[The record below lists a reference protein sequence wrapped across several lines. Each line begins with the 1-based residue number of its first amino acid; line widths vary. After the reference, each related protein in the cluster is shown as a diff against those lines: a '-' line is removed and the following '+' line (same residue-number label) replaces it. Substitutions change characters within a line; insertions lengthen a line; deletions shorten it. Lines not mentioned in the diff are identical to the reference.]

1 MPNSIQQ
8 TRDLGQSIWYDN
20 VSRGLI
26 ASGAMAALVDAGIT
40 GLTSNP
46 TIFEKAIASGDDYDE
61 QLLALA
67 LAGADATGA
76 FEGLAIEDIQAVAD
90 LLRPVYDATGGAD
103 GFASL
108 EVSPTLAH
116 DTEATVAEAQR
127 LFAALDRPNVM
138 IKVPG
143 TPEGVPAVERLI
155 GQGINVNVTLL
166 FHREA
171 YSRVR
176 DAYIA
181 GLERLA
187 ESGGDLSRV
196 ASVASFF
203 VSRVDT
209 AVDGLLEPRVQSG
222 EEELADLLGRA
233 AIANAA
239 LAYRDFQQTVAT
251 QRFQALKARGARAQ
265 RPLWASTGTKN
276 AAYSDVLYIDSL
288 IAPDTVNTMPP
299 VTLDS
304 YLDHGRVELSLEPS
318 IPEAERVMQALED
331 NGVSMT
337 EVTDKLLADGVR
349 AFADSFVTL
358 LANVEEKKAAL
369 LAAHYAATA
378 ALGESRP
385 AVDDAVAGLVERD
398 AVRRIWDADH
408 TLWKPD
414 PTEIADRLGWLTLP
428 TDMRAH
434 VDDLRA
440 FADEVRAMGVDD
452 VVLLG
457 MGGSSLGAEAL
468 RTVFGEAPGSPRLTV
483 LDTTVPGWIA
493 AARDAIDVRR
503 ALFLVSSKS
512 GGTLETLTG
521 YRYFRSLVDEA
532 LGPAEAGR
540 RFVAVTDAGSG
551 LERLARDEGFLRTF
565 RNPETIGGR
574 YSVLSFFGLVPA
586 ALTGIAAAIGGAAA
600 LFDRAAL
607 MQCACAPAVPAEAHP
622 GLQLGAAV
630 GALAKAGRDKLT
642 FVTTPGL
649 GRFGLWAEQLIAE
662 SLGKEGV
669 GVVPVAEEPLLAPER
684 YGSDRVFAYL
694 RLDGDDAQPTDDALA
709 ALEAAGHPVLRFRL
723 RDRYD
728 LAAEMYRWEFA
739 TAVAGVVL
747 GVNPFDQPNVQGAK
761 DKTAEVLASYERD
774 GALPEAPVTPLVD
787 ELLAQAAPGDYL
799 CVMAYVRQT
808 PAVDAAL
815 TALRRRVMER
825 HTIAT
830 TSGYGPRF
838 LHSTG
843 QLHKG
848 GPATGL
854 FLQVTADHAAGIEIP
869 GQGYSFGT
877 LADAQAL
884 GDLQALQAAGLRVA
898 RVHIAG
904 DVSEGLA
911 AL

>member
-1 MPNSIQQ
+1 MVNPLQE
-8 TRDLGQSIWYDN
+8 TRKLGQSIWYDN

-26 ASGAMAALVDAGIT
+26 ASGTMAALVEAGIT

-46 TIFEKAIASGDDYDE
+46 TIFEKAIAAGADYDE

-67 LAGADATGA
+67 LAGATATEA

-90 LLRPVYDATGGAD
+90 LLRPVFDATGGAD

-116 DTEATVAEAQR
+116 DTEATVSEAER

-166 FHREA
+166 FHRDA

-187 ESGGDLSRV
+187 AAGGDLSRV

-209 AVDGLLEPRVQSG
+209 AVDGELEPRVQAG
-222 EEELADLLGRA
+222 EEELADLLGKA

-239 LAYRDFQQTVAT
+239 LAYRDFQETVAT
-251 QRFQALKARGARAQ
+251 QRFQSLKAKGARAQ

-299 VTLDS
+299 ATLES
-304 YLDHGRVELSLEPS
+304 YLDHGNVALTLEPS
-318 IPEAERVMQALED
+318 IPEAGRVMEALEA
-331 NGVSMT
+331 NGVSMAA
-337 EVTDKLLADGVR
+337 VTDKLLAAGVK

-369 LAAHYAATA
+369 LATHYAATA
-378 ALGESRP
+378 ALGESQP
-385 AVDDAVAGLVERD
+385 AVDDAVADLVERD

-414 PTEIADRLGWLTLP
+414 PTEITNRLGWLTLP
-428 TDMRAH
+428 TDMRPHAEA
-434 VDDLRA
+434 LQA
-440 FADEVRAMGVDD
+440 FADEVSGMGIDD

-468 RTVFGEAPGSPRLTV
+468 RSVFGEAPARPRLTV
-483 LDTTVPGWIA
+483 LDTTVPEWTA
-493 AARDAIDVRR
+493 AVRDAIDIRR
-503 ALFLVSSKS
+503 TLFLVSSKS

-521 YRYFRSLVDEA
+521 YRYFRKLADDA
-532 LGPAEAGR
+532 LGADAGS
-540 RFVAVTDAGSG
+540 RFVAITDEGSG
-551 LERLARDEGFLRTF
+551 LERLSRDEGFLRTF
-565 RNPETIGGR
+565 LNPETIGGR
-574 YSVLSFFGLVPA
+574 YSVLSYFGLVPA
-586 ALTGIAAAIGGAAA
+586 VLTGIDVAA
-600 LFDRAAL
+600 LLDRAAL
-607 MQCACAPAVPAEAHP
+607 MQCACAPGVPAGEHP
-622 GLQLGAAV
+622 GLQLGAAI
-630 GALAKAGRDKLT
+630 GALARAGRDKLT
-642 FVTTPGL
+642 FVTTPAL
-649 GRFGLWAEQLIAE
+649 GCFGLWAEQLIAE

-669 GVVPVAEEPLLAPER
+669 GIVPVANEPLLAPEH
-684 YGSDRVFAYL
+684 YGADRVFAYL
-694 RLDGDDAQPTDDALA
+694 RLDGDDTQATDDAIA
-709 ALEAAGHPVLRFRL
+709 ALEAAGHPVLRFTL
-723 RDRYD
+723 RDRND

-739 TAVAGVVL
+739 TAVAGAVL

-761 DKTAEVLASYERD
+761 DKTAEVLDAYARD
-774 GALPEAPVTPLVD
+774 GALPDAAESCTFE
-787 ELLAQAAPGDYL
+787 ELLAQASPGDYL

-808 PAVDAAL
+808 PEVDAAL
-815 TALRRRVMER
+815 EALRLRVMRR
-825 HTIAT
+825 HGIAT

-854 FLQVTADHAAGIEIP
+854 FLQITTDHPNDIDIP

-877 LADAQAL
+877 LADAQSL
-884 GDLQALQAAGLRVA
+884 GDLQALQAAGLRSA
-898 RVHIAG
+898 RVRLSANA
-904 DVSEGLA
+904 VAEGIA

>member
-1 MPNSIQQ
+1 MANTLQE
-8 TRDLGQSIWYDN
+8 TRNLGQSIWYDN

-26 ASGAMAALVDAGIT
+26 ASGAMAALVEAGIS

-46 TIFEKAIASGDDYDE
+46 TIFEKAISSGADYDE

-76 FEGLAIEDIQAVAD
+76 FEGMAIEDIQAVAD
-90 LLRPVYDATGGAD
+90 LLRPVYDATDGAD

-155 GQGINVNVTLL
+155 GEGVNVNVTLL
-166 FHREA
+166 FHRDA
-171 YSRVR
+171 YSDVR
-176 DAYIA
+176 DAYVA

-187 ESGGDLSRV
+187 EAGGDLSRV

-209 AVDGLLEPRVQSG
+209 AVDGLLEPRVQAG
-222 EEELADLLGRA
+222 EEELADLLGKA

-239 LAYRDFQQTVAT
+239 LAYRDFQETVAT
-251 QRFQALKARGARAQ
+251 QRFQVLKAKGARAQ

-299 VTLDS
+299 ATLES
-304 YLDHGRVELSLEPS
+304 YLDHGQVALSLEPF
-318 IPEAERVMQALED
+318 IPEAECVLQALED

-337 EVTDKLLADGVR
+337 EVTDKLLADGVK

-369 LAAHYAATA
+369 LASHYAASA
-378 ALGESRP
+378 ALGDGQP
-385 AVDDAVAGLVERD
+385 AVNAAIADLTERD
-398 AVRRIWDADH
+398 ALRRVWELDH

-414 PTEIADRLGWLTLP
+414 PTELADRLGWLTLS

-434 VDDLRA
+434 ADDLQA
-440 FADEVRAMGVDD
+440 FADEVRDMGIRD

-457 MGGSSLGAEAL
+457 MGGSSLGAEVL
-468 RTVFGEAPGSPRLTV
+468 RCVFGKGSGRPRLTV
-483 LDTTVPGWIA
+483 LDTTVPDWIH
-493 AARDAIDVRR
+493 AARNAIDIRHT
-503 ALFLVSSKS
+503 LFLVSSKS
-512 GGTLETLTG
+512 GGTQETLTG
-521 YRYFRSLVDEA
+521 YRYFRWLADHA
-532 LGPAEAGR
+532 LGEDAGSH
-540 RFVAVTDAGSG
+540 FVAITDAGSG

-586 ALTGIAAAIGGAAA
+586 VLTGIDVAA
-600 LFDRAAL
+600 LLDRAAL
-607 MQCACAPAVPAEAHP
+607 MQCACAPSVPAEAHP
-622 GLQLGAAV
+622 GLQLGAAI
-630 GALAKAGRDKLT
+630 GALANAGRDKLT
-642 FVTTPGL
+642 FVTTPAL
-649 GRFGLWAEQLIAE
+649 DSFGLWVEQLVAE
-662 SLGKEGV
+662 SLGKEGM
-669 GVVPVAEEPLLAPER
+669 GIVPVAHEPLLAPDR
-684 YGSDRVFAYL
+684 YGADRAFAYL
-694 RLDGDDAQPTDDALA
+694 RLDGDDSQATDDAVT
-709 ALEAAGHPVLRFRL
+709 ALEVAGHPVLRFTL
-723 RDRYD
+723 RDKLD

-739 TAVAGVVL
+739 TAIAGAVL
-747 GVNPFDQPNVQGAK
+747 GVNPFDQPNVQLAK
-761 DKTAEVLASYERD
+761 DNTAAVLAAYERD
-774 GALPEAPVTPLVD
+774 GALPASPVTLSVD
-787 ELLAQAAPGDYL
+787 ELLAQARPGDYL
-799 CVMAYVRQT
+799 AVMAYVHQT
-808 PAVDAAL
+808 PEVDAAIES
-815 TALRRRVMER
+815 LRRRVMER
-825 HTIAT
+825 HGIAT
-830 TSGYGPRF
+830 TFGYGPRF

-854 FLQVTADHAAGIEIP
+854 FLQVTADHPFDIDVP
-869 GQGYSFGT
+869 GQSYSFGT

-884 GDLQALQAAGLRVA
+884 GDLQALRAAGLRVA
-898 RVHIAG
+898 QVHLTG
-904 DVSEGLA
+904 DAAEGIA

>member
-1 MPNSIQQ
+1 MANTLQQ
-8 TRDLGQSIWYDN
+8 TRNLGQSIWYDN

-26 ASGAMAALVDAGIT
+26 ASGAMAALVEAGIS

-46 TIFEKAIASGDDYDE
+46 TIFEKAISSGADYDE

-76 FEGLAIEDIQAVAD
+76 FEGMAIEDIRAVAD
-90 LLRPVYDATGGAD
+90 LLRPVYDATDGAD

-155 GQGINVNVTLL
+155 GEGVNVNVTLL
-166 FHREA
+166 FHRDA
-171 YSRVR
+171 YSDVR

-187 ESGGDLSRV
+187 EAGGDLSRV

-209 AVDGLLEPRVQSG
+209 AVDGLLEPRVQAG
-222 EEELADLLGRA
+222 EEELADLLGKA

-239 LAYRDFQQTVAT
+239 LAYRDFQETVAT
-251 QRFQALKARGARAQ
+251 QRFQALKAKGARAQ

-299 VTLDS
+299 ATLES
-304 YLDHGRVELSLEPS
+304 YLDHGQVALSLVPF
-318 IPEAERVMQALED
+318 IPEAERVLQALED

-337 EVTDKLLADGVR
+337 EVTDKLLADGVK

-378 ALGESRP
+378 ALDESQP
-385 AVDDAVAGLVERD
+385 AVDAAVADLVDRD
-398 AVRRIWDADH
+398 ALRRVWQLDH

-414 PTEIADRLGWLTLP
+414 PTELADRLGWLTLP

-434 VDDLRA
+434 AEDLQA
-440 FADEVRAMGVDD
+440 FADEVRGMGIRD

-457 MGGSSLGAEAL
+457 MGGSSLGAEVL
-468 RTVFGEAPGSPRLTV
+468 RCVFGVGSGCPRLTV
-483 LDTTVPGWIA
+483 LDTTVPDWIH
-493 AARDAIDVRR
+493 AARNAIDIRHT
-503 ALFLVSSKS
+503 LFLVSSKS
-512 GGTLETLTG
+512 GGTQETLTG
-521 YRYFRSLVDEA
+521 YRYFRWLADYA
-532 LGPAEAGR
+532 LGEDAGGH
-540 RFVAVTDAGSG
+540 FVAITDAGSG

-565 RNPETIGGR
+565 LNPETIGGR

-586 ALTGIAAAIGGAAA
+586 VLTGIDVAS
-600 LFDRAAL
+600 LLDRAAL
-607 MQCACAPAVPAEAHP
+607 MQCACAPTVPAEAHP
-622 GLQLGAAV
+622 GLRLGAAI

-642 FVTTPGL
+642 FVTTPAL
-649 GRFGLWAEQLIAE
+649 DSFGLWAEQLVAE
-662 SLGKEGV
+662 SLGKEGL
-669 GVVPVAEEPLLAPER
+669 GIVPVAHEPLLAPDR
-684 YGSDRVFAYL
+684 YGSDRAFVYL
-694 RLDGDDAQPTDDALA
+694 RLDGDDTQATDDAVA

-723 RDRYD
+723 RDKLD

-739 TAVAGVVL
+739 TAIAGAIL
-747 GVNPFDQPNVQGAK
+747 GVNPFDQPNVQLAK
-761 DKTAEVLASYERD
+761 DNTAAVLAAYERD
-774 GALPEAPVTPLVD
+774 GALPATPATLSVN
-787 ELLAQAAPGDYL
+787 ELLAQARPGDYL
-799 CVMAYVRQT
+799 AVMAYVHQT
-808 PAVDAAL
+808 PEVDAAIES
-815 TALRRRVMER
+815 LRSRVMER
-825 HTIAT
+825 YGIAT

-848 GPATGL
+848 GPVSGL
-854 FLQVTADHAAGIEIP
+854 FLQITSDHPYDIDVP
-869 GQGYSFGT
+869 GQSYSFGT
-877 LADAQAL
+877 LAGAQAL

-898 RVHIAG
+898 RVHLTG
-904 DVSEGLA
+904 DAAEGIA

>member
-1 MPNSIQQ
+1 MPNSLQE
-8 TRDLGQSIWYDN
+8 TLKLGQSIWYDN

-26 ASGAMAALVDAGIT
+26 ASGAMAALIDAGIT

-46 TIFEKAIASGDDYDE
+46 TIFEKAIASGADYDG

-67 LAGADATGA
+67 LAGANATEA

-90 LLRPVYDATGGAD
+90 LLRPVYDATDGAD

-155 GQGINVNVTLL
+155 GEGINVNVTLL
-166 FHREA
+166 FHRDA

-187 ESGGDLSRV
+187 ESGGDPSRV

-209 AVDGLLEPRVQSG
+209 AVDGLLEPRVQAG
-222 EEELADLLGRA
+222 EEELADLLGKA

-239 LAYRDFQQTVAT
+239 LAYRDFQETVAAP
-251 QRFQALKARGARAQ
+251 RFQALKARGARVQ

-299 VTLDS
+299 ATLDS
-304 YLDHGRVELSLEPS
+304 YLDHGQIALSLEPA
-318 IPEAERVMQALED
+318 IPEAERVMEALED

-337 EVTDKLLADGVR
+337 EVTDKLLTDGVK

-369 LAAHYAATA
+369 LASHFAATA
-378 ALGESRP
+378 ALGESQP
-385 AVDDAVAGLVERD
+385 AVDETVADLVERD

-414 PTEIADRLGWLTLP
+414 PTEIANRLGWLTLP
-428 TDMRAH
+428 TDMRPHAGA
-434 VDDLRA
+434 LQA
-440 FADEVRAMGVDD
+440 FADEARGMGVDD

-468 RTVFGEAPGSPRLTV
+468 RTVFGEAEGRPRLTV
-483 LDTTVPGWIA
+483 LDTTLPDWIT

-521 YRYFRSLVDEA
+521 YSYFRGLADAA
-532 LGPAEAGR
+532 LGEDAGSQ
-540 RFVAVTDAGSG
+540 FVAITDASSG
-551 LERLARDEGFLRTF
+551 LERLALNDAFLRSF

-574 YSVLSFFGLVPA
+574 YSVLSYFGLVPT
-586 ALTGIAAAIGGAAA
+586 ALTGVDVAA
-600 LFDRAAL
+600 LLDRAAH
-607 MQCACAPAVPAEAHP
+607 MQAACAPGVPADVHP
-622 GLQLGAAV
+622 GLQLGASI

-649 GRFGLWAEQLIAE
+649 GSFGLWAEQLIAE
-662 SLGKEGV
+662 SLGKEGL
-669 GVVPVAEEPLLAPER
+669 GIVPIANEPLLAHEH
-684 YGSDRVFAYL
+684 YGADRVFAYL
-694 RLDGDDAQPTDDALA
+694 RLDEDDAQAQDDAVA
-709 ALEAAGHPVLRFRL
+709 ALESVGHPVLRFRL
-723 RDRYD
+723 RDRAG

-739 TAVAGVVL
+739 TAVAGAVL

-761 DKTAEVLASYERD
+761 DKTAEVLDAYARD
-774 GALPEAPVTPLVD
+774 GALPAAGETCTLD
-787 ELLAQAAPGDYL
+787 ELLAQATPGDYL
-799 CVMAYVRQT
+799 CIMAYAHQT

-815 TALRRRVMER
+815 AALRERVMRE
-825 HTIAT
+825 HAIAT

-854 FLQVTADHAAGIEIP
+854 FLLITTDHPEDVAVP
-869 GQGYSFGT
+869 GQSYSFGT

-898 RVHIAG
+898 RVHFTG
-904 DVSEGLA
+904 DVA
-911 AL
+911 AGIEAL

>member
-1 MPNSIQQ
+1 MSNALQE
-8 TRDLGQSIWYDN
+8 TRNLGQSIWYDN

-26 ASGAMAALVDAGIT
+26 ASGAMAALVDAGVT

-46 TIFEKAIASGDDYDE
+46 TIFEKAIASGADYDE
-61 QLLALA
+61 QLLAFA
-67 LAGADATGA
+67 LAGANATEA

-90 LLRPVYDATGGAD
+90 LLRPVYDATDGAD

-108 EVSPTLAH
+108 EVSPALAH
-116 DTEATVAEAQR
+116 DIEATVAEARR

-155 GQGINVNVTLL
+155 GEGINVNVTLL
-166 FHREA
+166 FHRDA

-187 ESGGDLSRV
+187 ASGGDLSRV

-209 AVDGLLEPRVQSG
+209 AVDGEIEPRVRAG
-222 EEELADLLGRA
+222 EEELADLLGKA

-239 LAYRDFQQTVAT
+239 LAYRDFRETVAAP
-251 QRFQALKARGARAQ
+251 RFQALKARGARVQ
-265 RPLWASTGTKN
+265 RPLWASTGAKN

-299 VTLDS
+299 ATLDS
-304 YLDHGRVELSLEPS
+304 YLDHGRAALSLEPA

-331 NGVSMT
+331 NGVSMA
-337 EVTDKLLADGVR
+337 EVTDKLLADGVK

-378 ALGESRP
+378 SLGESQP
-385 AVDDAVAGLVERD
+385 PVDAAVASLVERD
-398 AVRRIWDADH
+398 AVRRVWDADH

-428 TDMRAH
+428 ADMRAH
-434 VDDLRA
+434 ADALRA
-440 FADEVRAMGVDD
+440 FADEVRGMGVDD

-468 RTVFGEAPGSPRLTV
+468 RTVFGETSARPRLTV
-483 LDTTVPGWIA
+483 LDTTVPEWIA

-521 YRYFRSLVDEA
+521 YRCFRKLADDA
-532 LGPAEAGR
+532 LGSADAGR
-540 RFVAVTDAGSG
+540 RFVAITDAGSG
-551 LERLARDEGFLRTF
+551 LDRLARHEGFLRTF
-565 RNPETIGGR
+565 RNPETVGGR

-586 ALTGIAAAIGGAAA
+586 ALTGIDVAA
-600 LFDRAAL
+600 LLDRAAL
-607 MQCACAPAVPAEAHP
+607 MQAACAPGVPGESHP
-622 GLQLGAAV
+622 GLQLGAAI

-642 FVTTPGL
+642 FVATPGL
-649 GRFGLWAEQLIAE
+649 GCFDLWAEQLIAE
-662 SLGKEGV
+662 SLGKEGT
-669 GVVPVAEEPLLAPER
+669 GIVPVAGEPLLAPEH
-684 YGSDRVFAYL
+684 YGADRVFACL
-694 RLDGDDAQPTDDALA
+694 RLDGDDAQAQDAAVA

-723 RDRYD
+723 RDRAD
-728 LAAEMYRWEFA
+728 IAAEMYRWEFA
-739 TAVAGVVL
+739 AAVAGAVL

-761 DKTAEVLASYERD
+761 DKAAEVLAAYERD
-774 GALPEAPVTPLVD
+774 GALPDAPATLSVD
-787 ELLAQAAPGDYL
+787 DLLAQAAPGDYL
-799 CVMAYVRQT
+799 CVMAYARQT
-808 PAVDAAL
+808 SAVDAAL
-815 TALRRRVMER
+815 AALRERVMR
-825 HTIAT
+825 QHAIAT

-854 FLQVTADHAAGIEIP
+854 FLQITTDHPNDIEIP
-869 GQGYSFGT
+869 GHGYSFGT

-884 GDLQALQAAGLRVA
+884 GDLQALQSAGLRVA
-898 RVHIAG
+898 RVPVTG
-904 DVSEGLA
+904 DVAEGLA

>member
-1 MPNSIQQ
+1 MLNPLQE
-8 TRDLGQSIWYDN
+8 TRKLGQSIWYDN

-26 ASGAMAALVDAGIT
+26 ASGTMAALVDAGIT

-46 TIFEKAIASGDDYDE
+46 TIFEKAIAAGADYDE

-67 LAGADATGA
+67 LAGATATEA

-116 DTEATVAEAQR
+116 DTEATVAEAER

-166 FHREA
+166 FHRDA

-176 DAYIA
+176 DAYIT

-187 ESGGDLSRV
+187 AAGGDLSRV

-203 VSRVDT
+203 VSRVDS

-222 EEELADLLGRA
+222 EEELADLLGKA

-239 LAYRDFQQTVAT
+239 LAYRDFQETVAT
-251 QRFQALKARGARAQ
+251 QRFQSLKAKGARAQ

-299 VTLDS
+299 ATLES
-304 YLDHGRVELSLEPS
+304 YLDHGQVALTLEPS
-318 IPEAERVMQALED
+318 IPEADRVLQALEA

-337 EVTDKLLADGVR
+337 QVTDKLLADGVR

-369 LAAHYAATA
+369 LASHYAATA
-378 ALGESRP
+378 ALGESKP
-385 AVDDAVAGLVERD
+385 AAAVADLVERD
-398 AVRRIWDADH
+398 TVRRIWDADYI
-408 TLWKPD
+408 LWKPD
-414 PTEIADRLGWLTLP
+414 PTEITNRLGWLTLP
-428 TDMRAH
+428 TDMRPHAEA
-434 VDDLRA
+434 LQA
-440 FADEVRAMGVDD
+440 FADEVTGMGIDD

-468 RTVFGEAPGSPRLTV
+468 RSVFGEAPCRPHLTV
-483 LDTTVPGWIA
+483 LDTTVPEWTA
-493 AARDAIDVRR
+493 AVRDAIDIRR
-503 ALFLVSSKS
+503 TLFLVSSKS

-521 YRYFRSLVDEA
+521 YRYFRKLVDDA
-532 LGPAEAGR
+532 LGTEGGT
-540 RFVAVTDAGSG
+540 RFVAITDEGSG

-565 RNPETIGGR
+565 LNPETIGGR
-574 YSVLSFFGLVPA
+574 YSVLSYFGLVPA
-586 ALTGIAAAIGGAAA
+586 VLTGIDVAA
-600 LFDRAAL
+600 LLDRAAL
-607 MQCACAPAVPAEAHP
+607 MQCACAPGVPAGEHP
-622 GLQLGAAV
+622 GLQLGAAI

-642 FVTTPGL
+642 FVTTPAL
-649 GRFGLWAEQLIAE
+649 GSFGLWAEQLIAE

-669 GVVPVAEEPLLAPER
+669 GIVPVANEPLLGPES
-684 YGSDRVFAYL
+684 YDSDRVFAYL
-694 RLDGDDAQPTDDALA
+694 RLDGDNAQATEAALT
-709 ALEAAGHPVLRFRL
+709 ALEAAGPPVLRFTL
-723 RDRYD
+723 RDRDD

-739 TAVAGVVL
+739 TAVAGAVL

-761 DKTAEVLASYERD
+761 DKTAEVLDAYARD
-774 GALPEAPVTPLVD
+774 GALPDAAETCSFD

-799 CVMAYVRQT
+799 CIMAYVRQT
-808 PAVDAAL
+808 PEVDAAL
-815 TALRRRVMER
+815 EALRLRVMQR
-825 HTIAT
+825 HGIAT

-854 FLQVTADHAAGIEIP
+854 FLQITTDHPNDIDIP

-877 LADAQAL
+877 LADAQSL
-884 GDLQALQAAGLRVA
+884 GDLQALQAAGLRAA
-898 RVHIAG
+898 RVRLSANA
-904 DVSEGLA
+904 VAEGIA

>member
-1 MPNSIQQ
+1 MSNALQE
-8 TRDLGQSIWYDN
+8 TRKLGQSIWYDN

-26 ASGAMAALVDAGIT
+26 ASGAMAALVDAGVT

-46 TIFEKAIASGDDYDE
+46 TIFEKAIAAGADYDE

-67 LAGADATGA
+67 LAGADATAA
-76 FEGLAIEDIQAVAD
+76 FEGLAVEDIRAVAD
-90 LLRPVYDATGGAD
+90 LLRPVYDATDGAD

-116 DTEATVAEAQR
+116 DTEATVAEARR

-155 GQGINVNVTLL
+155 GEGVNVNVTLL
-166 FHREA
+166 FHRDA

-176 DAYIA
+176 DAYVA

-187 ESGGDLSRV
+187 ASGGDLSRV

-209 AVDGLLEPRVQSG
+209 AVDGLLDPRVQAG
-222 EEELADLLGRA
+222 EEELADLLGKA
-233 AIANAA
+233 AVANAA
-239 LAYRDFQQTVAT
+239 LAYRDFRETVAAP
-251 QRFQALKARGARAQ
+251 RFQALEAKGARVQ
-265 RPLWASTGTKN
+265 RPLWASTGAKN
-276 AAYSDVLYIDSL
+276 PAYSDVLYIDSL

-299 VTLDS
+299 ATLDS
-304 YLDHGRVELSLEPS
+304 YLDHGRAALSLEPA
-318 IPEAERVMQALED
+318 IPEAERVMQSLEA
-331 NGVSMT
+331 NGVSMA
-337 EVTDKLLADGVR
+337 EVTDKLLAAGVK

-358 LANVEEKKAAL
+358 LANVEQKKAAL
-369 LAAHYAATA
+369 LANHYAATA
-378 ALGESRP
+378 SVGESRS
-385 AVDDAVAGLVERD
+385 AVDAAVAALAERD
-398 AVRRIWDADH
+398 AVRRVWDADH
-408 TLWKPD
+408 TLWKPG
-414 PTEIADRLGWLTLP
+414 PTEISDRLGWLALP

-434 VDDLRA
+434 ADALQA
-440 FADEVRAMGVDD
+440 FAGEVRAMGVDD

-468 RTVFGEAPGSPRLTV
+468 RTVFGESPGRPRLTV
-483 LDTTVPGWIA
+483 LDTTVPEWIA

-521 YRYFRSLVDEA
+521 YRCFRSLADAA
-532 LGPAEAGR
+532 LGPADAGR
-540 RFVAVTDAGSG
+540 RFVAITDAGSG
-551 LERLARDEGFLRTF
+551 LECLARDEGFLRTF
-565 RNPETIGGR
+565 RNPETVGGR
-574 YSVLSFFGLVPA
+574 YSVLSYFGLVPA
-586 ALTGIAAAIGGAAA
+586 ALTGIDVAA
-600 LFDRAAL
+600 LLARAAL
-607 MQCACAPAVPAEAHP
+607 MQAACAPGVPADAHP
-622 GLQLGAAV
+622 GLLLGAAI

-642 FVTTPGL
+642 FVATPGL
-649 GRFGLWAEQLIAE
+649 GCFDLWAEQLIAE
-662 SLGKEGV
+662 SLGKESTGI
-669 GVVPVAEEPLLAPER
+669 VPIAGEPLLAPDH
-684 YGSDRVFAYL
+684 YGADRVFAYL
-694 RLDGDDAQPTDDALA
+694 RLDGDDAQAQDAAVA

-723 RDRYD
+723 LDRAD
-728 LAAEMYRWEFA
+728 IAAEMYRWEFA
-739 TAVAGVVL
+739 TAVAGAVL

-761 DKTAEVLASYERD
+761 DKTAEVLAAYQRD
-774 GALPEAPVTPLVD
+774 GALPAAPATLSLD

-799 CVMAYVRQT
+799 CVMAYARQT

-815 TALRRRVMER
+815 AALRERVMR
-825 HTIAT
+825 QHAIAAT
-830 TSGYGPRF
+830 AGYGPRF

-854 FLQVTADHAAGIEIP
+854 FLQITTDHAADIEIP
-869 GQGYSFGT
+869 GQSYSLGT

-884 GDLQALQAAGLRVA
+884 GDLQALQSAGLRVA
-898 RVHIAG
+898 RVHVTG
-904 DVSEGLA
+904 DVAKGLA

>member
-1 MPNSIQQ
+1 MANSIQQ

-46 TIFEKAIASGDDYDE
+46 TIFEKAISSGDDYDE

-67 LAGADATGA
+67 LTGATATGA
-76 FEGLAIEDIQAVAD
+76 FEGLAIEDIRAVAD

-166 FHREA
+166 FHRDA

-251 QRFQALKARGARAQ
+251 QRFQTLKARGARAQ

-299 VTLDS
+299 ATLDS

-337 EVTDKLLADGVR
+337 EVTDKLLADGVK

-378 ALGESRP
+378 ALGESQP
-385 AVDDAVAGLVERD
+385 AVDDTVADLVERD

-434 VDDLRA
+434 VEDLRA
-440 FADEVRAMGVDD
+440 FADEVRGMGVDD

-457 MGGSSLGAEAL
+457 MGGSSRGAAAL
-468 RTVFGEAPGSPRLTV
+468 RTVFGEAEGRPRLTV

-521 YRYFRSLVDEA
+521 YRYFRSLADAA
-532 LGPAEAGR
+532 LGEDAGR
-540 RFVAVTDAGSG
+540 RFVAITDAGSG

-565 RNPETIGGR
+565 LNPETIGGR

-586 ALTGIAAAIGGAAA
+586 VLTGIAAA
-600 LFDRAAL
+600 LLDRAAL
-607 MQCACAPAVPAEAHP
+607 MQAANAPGVPAEAHP
-622 GLQLGAAV
+622 GLQLGAAI

-669 GVVPVAEEPLLAPER
+669 GIVPIAEEPLLAPER

-694 RLDGDDAQPTDDALA
+694 RLDGDDAQATDDALA

-739 TAVAGVVL
+739 TAVAGAVL

-761 DKTAEVLASYERD
+761 DKTAEVLAAYERD
-774 GALPEAPVTPLVD
+774 GALPEAGQTCTFD

-815 TALRRRVMER
+815 AALRRRVMER
-825 HTIAT
+825 HAIAT
-830 TSGYGPRF
+830 TAGYGPRF

-854 FLQVTADHAAGIEIP
+854 FLQVTADHAADIEIP

-898 RVHIAG
+898 RVHITG

>member
-1 MPNSIQQ
+1 MANSLQE
-8 TRDLGQSIWYDN
+8 TRKLGQSIWYDN

-46 TIFEKAIASGDDYDE
+46 TIFEKAISSGADYDE

-67 LAGADATGA
+67 LAGATATEA
-76 FEGLAIEDIQAVAD
+76 FEGMAIEDIQAVAD
-90 LLRPVYDATGGAD
+90 LLRPVYDATDGVD

-155 GQGINVNVTLL
+155 GEGINVNVTLL
-166 FHREA
+166 FHRDA
-171 YSRVR
+171 YTRVR

-181 GLERLA
+181 GLELLA
-187 ESGGDLSRV
+187 EAGGDLSRV

-209 AVDGLLEPRVQSG
+209 AVDGLLEPRVQAG
-222 EEELADLLGRA
+222 EEELADLLGKA

-239 LAYRDFQQTVAT
+239 LAYRDFQETVAT
-251 QRFQALKARGARAQ
+251 QRFQSLQARGARVQ

-299 VTLDS
+299 ATLES
-304 YLDHGRVELSLEPS
+304 YLDHGVAALSLEPS
-318 IPEAERVMQALED
+318 IPEAERVMDALEA
-331 NGVSMT
+331 NGISMT
-337 EVTDKLLADGVR
+337 EITGKLLTDGVK

-369 LAAHYAATA
+369 LADHYAASA
-378 ALGESRP
+378 SLGESRP
-385 AVDDAVAGLVERD
+385 AVDAAVADLVERD
-398 AVRRIWDADH
+398 ALRRVWQLDH

-414 PTEIADRLGWLTLP
+414 PTEISDRLGWLTLP

-434 VDDLRA
+434 VDDLQA
-440 FADEVRAMGVDD
+440 FADEVRDMGVRD

-457 MGGSSLGAEAL
+457 MGGSSLGAEVL
-468 RTVFGEAPGSPRLTV
+468 RGVFGTASGRPRLTV
-483 LDTTVPGWIA
+483 LDTTVPSWIH
-493 AARDAIDVRR
+493 AARNAIDVRHT
-503 ALFLVSSKS
+503 LFLVSSKS

-521 YRYFRSLVDEA
+521 YRYFRDLADHA
-532 LGPAEAGR
+532 LGEDAGS
-540 RFVAVTDAGSG
+540 RFVAITDAGSG

-565 RNPETIGGR
+565 LNPDTIGGR
-574 YSVLSFFGLVPA
+574 YSVLSCFGLVPA
-586 ALTGIAAAIGGAAA
+586 VLTGIDGKA
-600 LFDRAAL
+600 LLDRAAR
-607 MQCACAPAVPAEAHP
+607 MQCACAPGVPAGVHP
-622 GLQLGAAV
+622 GLQLGAAI
-630 GALAKAGRDKLT
+630 GALAGAGRDKLT
-642 FVTTPGL
+642 FVTTPAL
-649 GRFGLWAEQLIAE
+649 DSFGLWAEQLIAE
-662 SLGKEGV
+662 SLGKEGL
-669 GVVPVAEEPLLAPER
+669 GIVPVANEPLLDPAH
-684 YGSDRVFAYL
+684 YGADRVFAYL
-694 RLDGDDAQPTDDALA
+694 RLDGDDARATDDAVA
-709 ALEAAGHPVLRFRL
+709 RLEAAGHPVLRFTL
-723 RDRYD
+723 RDRLD

-739 TAVAGVVL
+739 TAVAGAVL
-747 GVNPFDQPNVQGAK
+747 GVNPFDQPNVQRAK
-761 DKTAEVLASYERD
+761 DNTAAVLSVYERD
-774 GALPEAPVTPLVD
+774 GALPEPPATLSVD

-799 CVMAYVRQT
+799 AVMAYVHRT
-808 PAVDAAL
+808 PEVDAAL
-815 TALRRRVMER
+815 DALRRRVMER
-825 HTIAT
+825 HAIAAT
-830 TSGYGPRF
+830 VGYGPRF

-854 FLQVTADHAAGIEIP
+854 FLQVTTDHPHDIDVP
-869 GQGYSFGT
+869 GRSYSFGA

-898 RVHIAG
+898 HVHLTGDAAAG
-904 DVSEGLA
+904 IA

>member
-1 MPNSIQQ
+1 MPNSLQE
-8 TRDLGQSIWYDN
+8 TRKLGQSIWYDN

-26 ASGAMAALVDAGIT
+26 ASGAMAALIDAGIT

-46 TIFEKAIASGDDYDE
+46 TIFEKAIASGADYDG

-67 LAGADATGA
+67 LADANATEA
-76 FEGLAIEDIQAVAD
+76 FESLAIEDIRAVAD
-90 LLRPVYDATGGAD
+90 LLRPVYDATDGVD

-116 DTEATVAEAQR
+116 DTEATVTEAQR

-143 TPEGVPAVERLI
+143 TSEGVPAVERLI
-155 GQGINVNVTLL
+155 GEGINVNVTLL
-166 FHREA
+166 FHRDA
-171 YSRVR
+171 YTRVR

-209 AVDGLLEPRVQSG
+209 AVDGLLEPRVQAG
-222 EEELADLLGRA
+222 EEELADLLGKA

-239 LAYRDFQQTVAT
+239 LAYRDFQETVAAP
-251 QRFQALKARGARAQ
+251 RFQALKARGARVQ

-299 VTLDS
+299 ATLES
-304 YLDHGRVELSLEPS
+304 YLDHGQAALSLEPA
-318 IPEAERVMQALED
+318 IPEAERVMEALQD

-337 EVTDKLLADGVR
+337 EVTDKLLADGVKS
-349 AFADSFVTL
+349 FADSFVTL

-369 LAAHYAATA
+369 LADHYAATA
-378 ALGESRP
+378 SLGEDQP
-385 AVDDAVAGLVERD
+385 AVEAAVADLVEGD

-414 PTEIADRLGWLTLP
+414 PTEIANRLGWLTLP
-428 TDMRAH
+428 TDMRPRAGA
-434 VDDLRA
+434 LQA
-440 FADEVRAMGVDD
+440 FADEVRGMGVDD

-468 RTVFGEAPGSPRLTV
+468 RTVFGEAEGCPRLTV
-483 LDTTVPGWIA
+483 LDTTVPDWIT
-493 AARDAIDVRR
+493 AARAAIDVRR

-521 YRYFRSLVDEA
+521 YRYFRKLADDA
-532 LGPAEAGR
+532 LGAGAGNH
-540 RFVAVTDAGSG
+540 FVAITDAGSG
-551 LERLARDEGFLRTF
+551 LERLALNDAFLRSF

-586 ALTGIAAAIGGAAA
+586 ALTGIDVAA
-600 LFDRAAL
+600 LLDRAAH
-607 MQCACAPAVPAEAHP
+607 MQAACAPGVPADVHP
-622 GLQLGAAV
+622 GLQLGASI

-649 GRFGLWAEQLIAE
+649 GSFGLWAEQLIAE
-662 SLGKEGV
+662 SLGKEGL
-669 GVVPVAEEPLLAPER
+669 GIVPIANEPLLAHEH
-684 YGSDRVFAYL
+684 YGADRVFAYL
-694 RLDGDDAQPTDDALA
+694 RLDEDDAQAQDDAVA
-709 ALEAAGHPVLRFRL
+709 ALETAGHPVLRFRL
-723 RDRYD
+723 RDRAG

-739 TAVAGVVL
+739 TAVAGAVL

-761 DKTAEVLASYERD
+761 DKTAEVLDAYARD
-774 GALPEAPVTPLVD
+774 GALPAAGETCTLD
-787 ELLAQAAPGDYL
+787 ELLAQATPGDYL
-799 CVMAYVRQT
+799 CIMAYAHQT

-815 TALRRRVMER
+815 AALRERVMRE
-825 HTIAT
+825 HAIAT

-854 FLQVTADHAAGIEIP
+854 FLQITTDHPEDVAVP
-869 GQGYSFGT
+869 GHSYSFGT

-898 RVHIAG
+898 RVRLSG
-904 DVSEGLA
+904 DVAAGIA

>member
-1 MPNSIQQ
+1 MPNPLQQ
-8 TRDLGQSIWYDN
+8 TRNLGQSIWYDN

-46 TIFEKAIASGDDYDE
+46 TIFEKAIAAGADYDE

-67 LAGADATGA
+67 LAGATATEA
-76 FEGLAIEDIQAVAD
+76 FEALAIEDIQAVAD

-116 DTEATVAEAQR
+116 DTEATVAEAER

-155 GQGINVNVTLL
+155 GEGINVNVTLL
-166 FHREA
+166 FHRDA

-187 ESGGDLSRV
+187 EAGGDLSRV

-222 EEELADLLGRA
+222 EEELADLLGKA

-239 LAYRDFQQTVAT
+239 LAYRDFTETVST
-251 QRFQALKARGARAQ
+251 QRFQALKARGARVQ

-299 VTLDS
+299 ATLES
-304 YLDHGRVELSLEPS
+304 YLDHGRVALSLEPS
-318 IPEAERVMQALED
+318 IPEAERVLEALEA
-331 NGVSMT
+331 NGVSMQA
-337 EVTDKLLADGVR
+337 VTDKLLADGVK

-369 LAAHYAATA
+369 LASHYAATA
-378 ALGESRP
+378 ALGESQP
-385 AVDDAVAGLVERD
+385 AVDAAVAGLVERD

-428 TDMRAH
+428 TDMRPHA
-434 VDDLRA
+434 VALQS
-440 FADEVRAMGVDD
+440 FADEVRDMGIDD

-468 RTVFGEAPGSPRLTV
+468 RSVFGEAPGRPRLTV
-483 LDTTVPGWIA
+483 LDTTVPEWVA
-493 AARDAIDVRR
+493 AARDSIDVRR

-521 YRYFRSLVDEA
+521 YRYFRKLADDA
-532 LGPAEAGR
+532 LGADAGR
-540 RFVAVTDAGSG
+540 HFVAITDAGSG
-551 LERLARDEGFLRTF
+551 LERLARGEGFLRTF
-565 RNPETIGGR
+565 LNPETIGGR
-574 YSVLSFFGLVPA
+574 YSVLSYFGLVPA
-586 ALTGIAAAIGGAAA
+586 VLTGIDVAA
-600 LFDRAAL
+600 LLDRAAL
-607 MQCACAPAVPAEAHP
+607 MQCACAPGVPAGSHP
-622 GLQLGAAV
+622 GLQLGAAI
-630 GALAKAGRDKLT
+630 GALAKDGRDKLT
-642 FVTTPGL
+642 FVATPGL
-649 GRFGLWAEQLIAE
+649 GCFGLWAEQLIAE
-662 SLGKEGV
+662 SLGKEGL
-669 GVVPVAEEPLLAPER
+669 GIVPVAEEPLLAPEH

-694 RLDGDDAQPTDDALA
+694 RLDGDDAGAQDDAVA

-723 RDRYD
+723 RDRDD

-739 TAVAGVVL
+739 TAVAGAVL

-761 DKTAEVLASYERD
+761 DKTAEVLAAYERD
-774 GALPEAPVTPLVD
+774 GALPAAGDTRTLG

-815 TALRRRVMER
+815 AALRERVMRE
-825 HTIAT
+825 HAIAT

-854 FLQVTADHAAGIEIP
+854 FLQITTDHPDDVAVP
-869 GQGYSFGT
+869 GQSYTFGT
-877 LADAQAL
+877 LAGAQAL
-884 GDLQALQAAGLRVA
+884 GDLQALRDAGLRVA
-898 RVHIAG
+898 RVRLSG
-904 DVSEGLA
+904 DVAAGIA

>member
-1 MPNSIQQ
+1 MANTLQE
-8 TRDLGQSIWYDN
+8 TRKLGQSIWYDN
-20 VSRGLI
+20 VSRCLI
-26 ASGAMAALVDAGIT
+26 ASGAMAVLVEAGIT

-46 TIFEKAIASGDDYDE
+46 TIFEKAISSGADYDE

-116 DTEATVAEAQR
+116 DTEATVTEAQR

-155 GQGINVNVTLL
+155 GEGINVNVTLL
-166 FHREA
+166 FHRDA

-239 LAYRDFQQTVAT
+239 LAYRDFQETVAT

-299 VTLDS
+299 ATLDS
-304 YLDHGRVELSLEPS
+304 YLDHGSVALSLEPA
-318 IPEAERVMQALED
+318 IPEAERTLDALEAA
-331 NGVSMT
+331 GVSMA
-337 EVTDKLLADGVR
+337 EVTDKLLADGVK

-369 LAAHYAATA
+369 LADHYAASA
-378 ALGESRP
+378 ALGDSAS
-385 AVDDAVAGLVERD
+385 AVDATVTDLAGRD
-398 AVRRIWDADH
+398 AVRRVWQLDH

-414 PTEIADRLGWLTLP
+414 PTELSNRLGWLTLP
-428 TDMRAH
+428 ADMRAH
-434 VDDLRA
+434 ADDLQA
-440 FADEVRAMGVDD
+440 FADEVRDMGIRD

-457 MGGSSLGAEAL
+457 MGGSSLGAEVL
-468 RTVFGEAPGSPRLTV
+468 HCVFGVASGRPRLTV
-483 LDTTVPGWIA
+483 LDTTVPDWIH
-493 AARDAIDVRR
+493 AARNAIDIRR
-503 ALFLVSSKS
+503 TLFLVSSKS

-521 YRYFRSLVDEA
+521 YRYFRSLADAA
-532 LGPAEAGR
+532 LGEDAGSH
-540 RFVAVTDAGSG
+540 FVAITDAGSG

-565 RNPETIGGR
+565 LNPETIGGR
-574 YSVLSFFGLVPA
+574 YSVLSYFGLVPA
-586 ALTGIAAAIGGAAA
+586 VLIGIDVAA
-600 LFDRAAL
+600 LLDRAAL
-607 MQCACAPAVPAEAHP
+607 MQCACGESVPAADHP
-622 GLQLGAAV
+622 GLQLGAAI
-630 GALAKAGRDKLT
+630 GTLATAGRDKLT
-642 FVTTPGL
+642 FVTTPSL
-649 GRFGLWAEQLIAE
+649 DSFGLWAEQLIAE
-662 SLGKEGV
+662 SLGKEGT
-669 GVVPVAEEPLLAPER
+669 GIVPVANEPLTDPAH
-684 YGSDRVFAYL
+684 YGADRVFAYL
-694 RLDGDDAQPTDDALA
+694 RLDGDDAQATDDAVA
-709 ALEAAGHPVLRFRL
+709 ALEAAGHPVLRFTL
-723 RDRYD
+723 RDRAD

-739 TAVAGVVL
+739 TAVAGAVL
-747 GVNPFDQPNVQGAK
+747 GVNPFDQPNVQLAK
-761 DKTAEVLASYERD
+761 DNTAAVLSVYERD
-774 GALPEAPVTPLVD
+774 GALSEPPATPSVD

-799 CVMAYVRQT
+799 SVMAYVHQT
-808 PAVDAAL
+808 PEVDAAIDS
-815 TALRRRVMER
+815 LRRRVMER
-825 HTIAT
+825 HAIAT

-848 GPATGL
+848 GPLTGL
-854 FLQVTADHAAGIEIP
+854 FLQITAAHPYDIDVP
-869 GQGYSFGT
+869 GQRYTFGT
-877 LADAQAL
+877 LAGAQAL

-898 RVHIAG
+898 HVHLTG
-904 DVSEGLA
+904 DVAEGIA

>member
-1 MPNSIQQ
+1 MANPLQE
-8 TRDLGQSIWYDN
+8 TRKLGQSIWYDN

-26 ASGAMAALVDAGIT
+26 ASGTMAALVEAGIT

-46 TIFEKAIASGDDYDE
+46 TIFEKAIAASADYDE
-61 QLLALA
+61 QLLDLA
-67 LAGADATGA
+67 LAGATATEA

-116 DTEATVAEAQR
+116 DTEATVAEAER

-143 TPEGVPAVERLI
+143 TPEGVPAVEQLI

-166 FHREA
+166 FHRDA

-187 ESGGDLSRV
+187 AAGGDLSRV

-203 VSRVDT
+203 VSRVDS

-222 EEELADLLGRA
+222 EEELADLLGKA

-239 LAYRDFQQTVAT
+239 LAYRDFQETVAT
-251 QRFQALKARGARAQ
+251 QRFQSLKAKGARAQ

-299 VTLDS
+299 ATLES
-304 YLDHGRVELSLEPS
+304 YLDHGQVALTLEPS
-318 IPEAERVMQALED
+318 IPEADRVLEALEA

-369 LAAHYAATA
+369 LASDYAATA
-378 ALGESRP
+378 AFGESKP
-385 AVDDAVAGLVERD
+385 AVDAAVADLVERD

-414 PTEIADRLGWLTLP
+414 PTEITNRLGWLTLP
-428 TDMRAH
+428 TDMRPHAEA
-434 VDDLRA
+434 LQA
-440 FADEVRAMGVDD
+440 FADEVTGMGIDD

-468 RTVFGEAPGSPRLTV
+468 RSVFGEAPGRPRLTV
-483 LDTTVPGWIA
+483 LDTTVPEWTA
-493 AARDAIDVRR
+493 AVRDAIDIRR
-503 ALFLVSSKS
+503 TLFLVSSKS

-521 YRYFRSLVDEA
+521 YRYFRKLADDA
-532 LGPAEAGR
+532 LGAEAGT
-540 RFVAVTDAGSG
+540 RFVAVTDEGSG

-565 RNPETIGGR
+565 LNPATIGGR
-574 YSVLSFFGLVPA
+574 YSVLSYFGLVPA
-586 ALTGIAAAIGGAAA
+586 VLTGIDVAV
-600 LFDRAAL
+600 LLDRAAL
-607 MQCACAPAVPAEAHP
+607 MQCACAPGVPAGEHP
-622 GLQLGAAV
+622 GLQLGAAI
-630 GALAKAGRDKLT
+630 GALARAGRDKLT
-642 FVTTPGL
+642 FVTTPAL
-649 GRFGLWAEQLIAE
+649 GCFGLWAEQLIAE

-669 GVVPVAEEPLLAPER
+669 GIVPVANEPLLAPES
-684 YGSDRVFAYL
+684 YGVDRVFAYL
-694 RLDGDDAQPTDDALA
+694 RLDGDDAQSTDDAIA
-709 ALEAAGHPVLRFRL
+709 ALEAAGHPVLRFTL
-723 RDRYD
+723 RDRND

-739 TAVAGVVL
+739 TAVAGAVL
-747 GVNPFDQPNVQGAK
+747 GVKDPFDQPNVQGAK
-761 DKTAEVLASYERD
+761 DKTAEVLDAYARD
-774 GALPEAPVTPLVD
+774 GALPAAAETCSFD
-787 ELLAQAAPGDYL
+787 ELLAQTAPGDYL
-799 CVMAYVRQT
+799 CIMAYVRQT
-808 PAVDAAL
+808 PEVDAAL
-815 TALRRRVMER
+815 ESLRLRVMQR
-825 HTIAT
+825 HAIAT

-848 GPATGL
+848 GPAAGL
-854 FLQVTADHAAGIEIP
+854 FLQITTDHPDDIDIP

-877 LADAQAL
+877 LADAQSL
-884 GDLQALQAAGLRVA
+884 GDLQALQAAGLRAA
-898 RVHIAG
+898 RVSLSANA
-904 DVSEGLA
+904 VAEGIA

>member
-1 MPNSIQQ
+1 MANTLQE
-8 TRDLGQSIWYDN
+8 TRKLGQSIWYDN

-26 ASGAMAALVDAGIT
+26 ASGAMAALVEAGIT

-46 TIFEKAIASGDDYDE
+46 TIFEKAISSGADYDE

-67 LAGADATGA
+67 LDGATATEA
-76 FEGLAIEDIQAVAD
+76 FEGMAIEDIQAVAD

-116 DTEATVAEAQR
+116 DTEATVTEAQR

-155 GQGINVNVTLL
+155 GEGINVNVTLL
-166 FHREA
+166 FHRDA

-222 EEELADLLGRA
+222 EEELADLLGKA

-239 LAYRDFQQTVAT
+239 LAFRDFQETVAT
-251 QRFQALKARGARAQ
+251 QRFQTLKARGARAQ

-299 VTLDS
+299 ATLDS
-304 YLDHGRVELSLEPS
+304 YLDHGNVALSLEPA

-337 EVTDKLLADGVR
+337 EITDKLLADGVK

-369 LAAHYAATA
+369 LANHYAASA
-378 ALGESRP
+378 ALGDSAP
-385 AVDDAVAGLVERD
+385 AVDAAVTDLAGRD
-398 AVRRIWDADH
+398 AVRRVWQLDH

-414 PTEIADRLGWLTLP
+414 PTELSNRLGWLTLP
-428 TDMRAH
+428 ADMRAH
-434 VDDLRA
+434 ADDLQS
-440 FADEVRAMGVDD
+440 FADEVRGMGVRD

-457 MGGSSLGAEAL
+457 MGGSSLGAEVL
-468 RTVFGEAPGSPRLTV
+468 RCVFGKASGRPRLTV
-483 LDTTVPGWIA
+483 LDTTVPDWIH
-493 AARDAIDVRR
+493 AARNAIDIRHT
-503 ALFLVSSKS
+503 LFLVSSKS

-521 YRYFRSLVDEA
+521 YRYFRSLADAA
-532 LGPAEAGR
+532 LGEGAGSH
-540 RFVAVTDAGSG
+540 FVAITDAGSG

-565 RNPETIGGR
+565 LNPETIGGR

-586 ALTGIAAAIGGAAA
+586 VLTGIDVAA
-600 LFDRAAL
+600 LLDRAAL
-607 MQCACAPAVPAEAHP
+607 MQCACGESVPDADHS
-622 GLQLGAAV
+622 GLRLGAAI
-630 GALAKAGRDKLT
+630 GTLAAAGRDKLT
-642 FVTTPGL
+642 FVTTPSL
-649 GRFGLWAEQLIAE
+649 DSFGLWAEQLIAE
-662 SLGKEGV
+662 SLGKEGT
-669 GVVPVAEEPLLAPER
+669 GIVPVANEPLLDPAH
-684 YGSDRVFAYL
+684 YGADRVFAYL
-694 RLDGDDAQPTDDALA
+694 RLDGDDARATDDAVA
-709 ALEAAGHPVLRFRL
+709 RLEAAGHPVLRFTL
-723 RDRYD
+723 RDKLD

-747 GVNPFDQPNVQGAK
+747 GVNPFDQPNVQLAK
-761 DKTAEVLASYERD
+761 DNTAEVLAAYERD
-774 GALPEAPVTPLVD
+774 GSLPETPATLSVD

-799 CVMAYVRQT
+799 CVMAYVHQT
-808 PAVDAAL
+808 PDVDAAIES
-815 TALRRRVMER
+815 LRRRAMER
-825 HTIAT
+825 HAIAT
-830 TSGYGPRF
+830 TYGYGPRF

-848 GPATGL
+848 GPATAL
-854 FLQVTADHAAGIEIP
+854 FLQITAAHPYDIDVP
-869 GQGYSFGT
+869 GQRYSFGT
-877 LADAQAL
+877 LAGAQAL

-898 RVHIAG
+898 RVHLTGGVAEGIA
-904 DVSEGLA
+904 EL
-911 AL
+911 

>member
-1 MPNSIQQ
+1 MPNSLQE
-8 TRDLGQSIWYDN
+8 TRKLGQSIWYDN

-26 ASGAMAALVDAGIT
+26 ASGAMAALVEAGIT

-46 TIFEKAIASGDDYDE
+46 TIFEKAIAAGADYDE

-67 LAGADATGA
+67 LAGANATEA

-90 LLRPVYDATGGAD
+90 LLRPVYDATDGAD

-155 GQGINVNVTLL
+155 GEGINVNVTLL
-166 FHREA
+166 FHRDA
-171 YSRVR
+171 YTRVR
-176 DAYIA
+176 DAYLT

-209 AVDGLLEPRVQSG
+209 AVDGELEPRVQAG
-222 EEELADLLGRA
+222 EEELADLLGKA

-239 LAYRDFQQTVAT
+239 LAYRDFQETVAA
-251 QRFQALKARGARAQ
+251 QRFQALKARGARVQ

-299 VTLDS
+299 ATLES
-304 YLDHGRVELSLEPS
+304 YLDHGRAELSLEPF
-318 IPEAERVMQALED
+318 IPEAERVLDALED

-337 EVTDKLLADGVR
+337 EVTDKLLADGVK

-358 LANVEEKKAAL
+358 LANVEEKKCTL
-369 LAAHYAATA
+369 LAAHYAARVV
-378 ALGESRP
+378 LGDAQP
-385 AVDDAVAGLVERD
+385 AVADAVADLVERD

-414 PTEIADRLGWLTLP
+414 PTEIANRLGWLTLP
-428 TDMRAH
+428 TDMRPRAG
-434 VDDLRA
+434 VLQA
-440 FADEVRAMGVDD
+440 FADEVRGMGVDD

-468 RTVFGEAPGSPRLTV
+468 RSVFGQFEGRPRLTV
-483 LDTTVPGWIA
+483 LDTTVPEWIA

-521 YRYFRSLVDEA
+521 YRYFRQLAADA
-532 LGPAEAGR
+532 LGAGAGN
-540 RFVAVTDAGSG
+540 RFVAITDPGSG
-551 LERLARDEGFLRTF
+551 LERLALDDAFLRSF

-574 YSVLSFFGLVPA
+574 YSVLSYFGLVPA
-586 ALTGIAAAIGGAAA
+586 ALTGIDVAA
-600 LFDRAAL
+600 LLDRAAL
-607 MQCACAPAVPAEAHP
+607 MQAACAPGVPAELHP
-622 GLQLGAAV
+622 GLQLGAAI

-649 GRFGLWAEQLIAE
+649 GSFGLWAEQLIAE

-669 GVVPVAEEPLLAPER
+669 GIVPVADEPLLVPES
-684 YGSDRVFAYL
+684 YGADRVFAYL
-694 RLDGDDAQPTDDALA
+694 RLDGDDTQAMDDAVD

-723 RDRYD
+723 RDRVD

-739 TAVAGVVL
+739 TAVAGAVL

-761 DKTAEVLASYERD
+761 DKTAEVLDAYARD
-774 GALPEAPVTPLVD
+774 GALPEAGQSCSFD

-799 CVMAYVRQT
+799 CIMAYARQT

-815 TALRRRVMER
+815 AALRERVMRE
-825 HTIAT
+825 HAIAT

-854 FLQVTADHAAGIEIP
+854 FLQITTDHAEDIEVP
-869 GQGYSFGT
+869 GHGYSFGT
-877 LADAQAL
+877 LADAQSL

-898 RVHIAG
+898 RVHVTG
-904 DVSEGLA
+904 DVAEGLA

>member
-1 MPNSIQQ
+1 MANTLQE
-8 TRDLGQSIWYDN
+8 TRNLGQSIWYDN

-26 ASGAMAALVDAGIT
+26 ASGAMAALINAGIT

-46 TIFEKAIASGDDYDE
+46 TIFEKAIAAGADYDE
-61 QLLALA
+61 ALLALA
-67 LAGADATGA
+67 LAGSGATEA
-76 FEGLAIEDIQAVAD
+76 FESMAIEDIQAVAD

-116 DTEATVAEAQR
+116 DTEATVAEAER

-166 FHREA
+166 FHRDA
-171 YSRVR
+171 YSHVR

-187 ESGGDLSRV
+187 AAGGDLSRV
-196 ASVASFF
+196 SSVASFF

-209 AVDGLLEPRVQSG
+209 AVDGQLEPRVHAG
-222 EEELADLLGRA
+222 EEELADLLGKA

-239 LAYRDFQQTVAT
+239 LAYRDFQETVAT
-251 QRFQALKARGARAQ
+251 PRFQDLQAKGARAQ

-276 AAYSDVLYIDSL
+276 AAYSDVLYIETL

-299 VTLDS
+299 ATLES
-304 YLDHGRVELSLEPS
+304 YLDHGQIALTLEPF
-318 IPEAERVMQALED
+318 IPEAERVIDALEAS
-331 NGVSMT
+331 GVSMT
-337 EVTDKLLADGVR
+337 EVTDKLLADGVKS
-349 AFADSFVTL
+349 FADSFITL
-358 LANVEEKKAAL
+358 LAHVEEKQAAL
-369 LAAHYAATA
+369 LAGHYAANST
-378 ALGESRP
+378 LGGSQD
-385 AVDDAVAGLVERD
+385 AVDAAVADLVERD
-398 AVRRIWDADH
+398 AVRRIWDLDH

-414 PTEIADRLGWLTLP
+414 PTELSNRLGWLTLP
-428 TDMRAH
+428 AEMRAH
-434 VDDLRA
+434 TADLQA
-440 FADEVRAMGVDD
+440 FADEVRDRGIRD

-468 RTVFGEAPGSPRLTV
+468 RRVFGEAAGRPRLTV
-483 LDTTVPGWIA
+483 LDTTVPDWIHD
-493 AARDAIDVRR
+493 ARNSIDIRR
-503 ALFLVSSKS
+503 TVFLVSSKS

-521 YRYFRSLVDEA
+521 YRYFRWLADHAIGED
-532 LGPAEAGR
+532 AGSH
-540 RFVAVTDAGSG
+540 FVAITDAGSG

-565 RNPETIGGR
+565 LNPDTIGGR

-586 ALTGIAAAIGGAAA
+586 VLTGIDVAA
-600 LFDRAAL
+600 LLDRAAL
-607 MQCACAPAVPAEAHP
+607 MQEACAPSVPADRHP
-622 GLQLGAAV
+622 GLHLGAAI
-630 GALAKAGRDKLT
+630 GALALAGRDKLT
-642 FVTTPGL
+642 FVTTPAL
-649 GRFGLWAEQLIAE
+649 GSFGLWADQLIAE
-662 SLGKEGV
+662 SLGKEGA
-669 GVVPVAEEPLLAPER
+669 GIVPVAGEPLLAPEH
-684 YGSDRVFAYL
+684 YGADRVFAYL
-694 RLDGDDAQPTDDALA
+694 RLDGDDAQATDDAVA

-723 RDRYD
+723 RDRND
-728 LAAEMYRWEFA
+728 LVAEMYRWEFA
-739 TAVAGVVL
+739 TAVAGAVL

-761 DKTAEVLASYERD
+761 DKTAEVLDAYARN
-774 GALPEAPVTPLVD
+774 GALPEAALTCSFE

-799 CVMAYVRQT
+799 CIMSYVHAT
-808 PAVDAAL
+808 PEVDAAL
-815 TALRRRVMER
+815 EALRDRVMRR
-825 HTIAT
+825 HAIAT

-854 FLQVTADHAAGIEIP
+854 FLQITTDHPYDIDIP
-869 GQGYSFGT
+869 GQDYSFGT
-877 LADAQAL
+877 LVGAQAL
-884 GDLQALQAAGLRVA
+884 GDLQALQAADLRVA
-898 RVHIAG
+898 RVHLTGGVA
-904 DVSEGLA
+904 EGLS

>member
-1 MPNSIQQ
+1 MANSIQQ

-46 TIFEKAIASGDDYDE
+46 TIFEKAISSGDDYDE

-67 LAGADATGA
+67 LTGATATGA
-76 FEGLAIEDIQAVAD
+76 FEGLAIEDIRAVAD

-166 FHREA
+166 FHRDA

-251 QRFQALKARGARAQ
+251 QRFQTLKARGARAQ

-299 VTLDS
+299 ATLDS

-337 EVTDKLLADGVR
+337 EVTDKLLADGVK

-378 ALGESRP
+378 ALGESQP
-385 AVDDAVAGLVERD
+385 AVDDTVADLVERD

-434 VDDLRA
+434 VEDLRA
-440 FADEVRAMGVDD
+440 FADEVRGMGVDD

-468 RTVFGEAPGSPRLTV
+468 RTVFGEAEGRPRLTV

-521 YRYFRSLVDEA
+521 YRYFRSLADAA
-532 LGPAEAGR
+532 LGEDAGR
-540 RFVAVTDAGSG
+540 RFVAITDAGSG

-565 RNPETIGGR
+565 LNPETIGGR

-586 ALTGIAAAIGGAAA
+586 VLTGIAAA
-600 LFDRAAL
+600 LLDRAAL
-607 MQCACAPAVPAEAHP
+607 MQAANAPGVPAEAHP
-622 GLQLGAAV
+622 GLQLGAAI

-669 GVVPVAEEPLLAPER
+669 GIVPIAEEPLLAPER

-694 RLDGDDAQPTDDALA
+694 RLDGDDAQATDDALA

-739 TAVAGVVL
+739 TAVAGAVL

-761 DKTAEVLASYERD
+761 DKTAEVLAAYERD
-774 GALPEAPVTPLVD
+774 GALPEAGQTCTFD

-815 TALRRRVMER
+815 AALRRRVMER
-825 HTIAT
+825 HAIAT
-830 TSGYGPRF
+830 TAGYGPRF

-854 FLQVTADHAAGIEIP
+854 FLQVTADHAADIEIP

-898 RVHIAG
+898 RVHITG

>member
-1 MPNSIQQ
+1 MANPLQE
-8 TRDLGQSIWYDN
+8 TKKLGQSIWYDN

-26 ASGAMAALVDAGIT
+26 ASGTMAALVEAGIT

-46 TIFEKAIASGDDYDE
+46 TIFEKAIAAGADYDE

-67 LAGADATGA
+67 LAGATATEA

-116 DTEATVAEAQR
+116 DTEATVAEAER

-166 FHREA
+166 FHRDA

-187 ESGGDLSRV
+187 EAGGDLSRV

-203 VSRVDT
+203 VSRVDS
-209 AVDGLLEPRVQSG
+209 AVDGLLEPWVQSG
-222 EEELADLLGRA
+222 EEELADLLGKA

-239 LAYRDFQQTVAT
+239 LAYRDFQETVAT
-251 QRFQALKARGARAQ
+251 QRFQSLKAKGARAQ

-299 VTLDS
+299 ATLES
-304 YLDHGRVELSLEPS
+304 YLDHGNVALSLEPS
-318 IPEAERVMQALED
+318 IPEADRVMDALEA

-337 EVTDKLLADGVR
+337 EVTDKLLADGVK

-369 LAAHYAATA
+369 LASHYAATA
-378 ALGESRP
+378 ALGESQP
-385 AVDDAVAGLVERD
+385 AVDAAVADLVERD

-414 PTEIADRLGWLTLP
+414 PTEITNRLGWLTLP
-428 TDMRAH
+428 TAMRPHAEA
-434 VDDLRA
+434 LQS
-440 FADEVRAMGVDD
+440 FAGEVSGMGIDD

-468 RTVFGEAPGSPRLTV
+468 RSVFGEAPGRPRLTV
-483 LDTTVPGWIA
+483 LDTTVPEWTA
-493 AARDAIDVRR
+493 AVRDAIDIRR
-503 ALFLVSSKS
+503 TLFLVSSKS

-521 YRYFRSLVDEA
+521 YRYFRKLVDDA
-532 LGPAEAGR
+532 LGTEGGT
-540 RFVAVTDAGSG
+540 RFVAITDEGSG

-565 RNPETIGGR
+565 LNPETIGGR
-574 YSVLSFFGLVPA
+574 YSVLSYFGLVPA
-586 ALTGIAAAIGGAAA
+586 VLTGIDVAA
-600 LFDRAAL
+600 LLDRAAL
-607 MQCACAPAVPAEAHP
+607 MQCACAPGVPAGDHP
-622 GLQLGAAV
+622 GLQLGASI
-630 GALAKAGRDKLT
+630 GALARAGRDKLT
-642 FVTTPGL
+642 FVTTPAL
-649 GRFGLWAEQLIAE
+649 GCFGLWAEQLIAE

-669 GVVPVAEEPLLAPER
+669 GIVPVANEPLLGPES
-684 YGSDRVFAYL
+684 YGADRVFAYL
-694 RLDGDDAQPTDDALA
+694 CLDGDDAQATDGAIA
-709 ALEAAGHPVLRFRL
+709 ALEAAGHPVLRFTL
-723 RDRYD
+723 RDRND

-739 TAVAGVVL
+739 TAVAGAVL

-761 DKTAEVLASYERD
+761 DKTAEVLDAYARD
-774 GALPEAPVTPLVD
+774 GALPAAAETCSFD

-799 CVMAYVRQT
+799 CIMAYVRQT
-808 PAVDAAL
+808 PEVDAAL
-815 TALRRRVMER
+815 EALRLRVMQR
-825 HTIAT
+825 HGITT

-848 GPATGL
+848 GPATGV
-854 FLQVTADHAAGIEIP
+854 FLQITTDHPNDIDIP

-877 LADAQAL
+877 LADAQSF
-884 GDLQALQAAGLRVA
+884 GDLQALQAAGLRAA
-898 RVHIAG
+898 RVRLSANA
-904 DVSEGLA
+904 VAEGIA

>member
-1 MPNSIQQ
+1 MANSIQE

-46 TIFEKAIASGDDYDE
+46 TIFEKAIAAGDDYDE

-67 LAGADATGA
+67 LAGANATGA

-166 FHREA
+166 FHRDA
-171 YSRVR
+171 FSRVR

-203 VSRVDT
+203 VSRVDA
-209 AVDGLLEPRVQSG
+209 AVDGLLAPRVHAG

-239 LAYRDFQQTVAT
+239 LAYRDFQETVAT
-251 QRFQALKARGARAQ
+251 PRFQALREKGARVQ
-265 RPLWASTGTKN
+265 RPLWASTGAKN
-276 AAYSDVLYIDSL
+276 PEYSDVLYIDSL

-299 VTLDS
+299 ATLDS
-304 YLDHGRVELSLEPS
+304 YLDHGVVALSLEPA
-318 IPEAERVMQALED
+318 IPGAERVMQSLED

-369 LAAHYAATA
+369 LASHYAAA
-378 ALGESRP
+378 VALGDSQP
-385 AVDDAVAGLVERD
+385 AVAAAASELAERH

-414 PTEIADRLGWLTLP
+414 PTELSNRLGWLTLP
-428 TDMRAH
+428 TDMRPHAS
-434 VDDLRA
+434 DLQS
-440 FADEVRAMGVDD
+440 FADEVRGMGVRD

-468 RTVFGEAPGSPRLTV
+468 RTVFGEADGRPRLTV
-483 LDTTVPGWIA
+483 LDTTVPAWIA
-493 AARDAIDVRR
+493 AARDAIDVSH

-512 GGTLETLTG
+512 GGTLETLAG
-521 YRYFRSLVDEA
+521 YRCFRSLADAA
-532 LGPAEAGR
+532 LGSADAGR
-540 RFVAVTDAGSG
+540 RVVAITDAGSG
-551 LERLARDEGFLRTF
+551 LDRLAREEGFLRIF
-565 RNPETIGGR
+565 LNPETIGGR

-586 ALTGIAAAIGGAAA
+586 ALTGIDVMA
-600 LFDRAAL
+600 LLDRAAL
-607 MQCACAPAVPAEAHP
+607 MQCACAPSVPAEAHP
-622 GLQLGAAV
+622 GLQLGAAL

-649 GRFGLWAEQLIAE
+649 GSFGLWAEQLIAE
-662 SLGKEGV
+662 SLGKEGF
-669 GVVPVAEEPLLAPER
+669 GIVPIADEPLLAPDC
-684 YGSDRVFAYL
+684 YGPDRVFAYL
-694 RLDGDDAQPTDDALA
+694 RLDGDDAQPADDALA

-723 RDRYD
+723 RDRCD

-739 TAVAGVVL
+739 TAVAGALL

-761 DKTAEVLASYERD
+761 DKTAEVLAAYERD
-774 GALPEAPVTPLVD
+774 GALPQAGRTCSVG

-799 CVMAYVRQT
+799 CVMAYVRRT
-808 PAVDAAL
+808 PEVDAAL
-815 TALRRRVMER
+815 EALRRRVMEG
-825 HTIAT
+825 HGIAT

-854 FLQVTADHAAGIEIP
+854 FLQVIADHAGDIEIP

-898 RVHIAG
+898 RLHITG
-904 DVSEGLA
+904 DVSNGLA
-911 AL
+911 AI